1 MNLYIWSLL
10 IVVAPPLLLIGVLRF
25 FMPLP
30 MMKAAAAIALI
41 GIPVALLL
49 PWLALRFSVERSSEE
64 TTFSGGLGYS
74 ATVQNASLES
84 PETFPT
90 AASLGDRRPVLRT
103 NGIGLPGLAVG
114 RFQLANGSSGILF
127 VHDAD
132 EPVVVLPASRP
143 AGAVVIVNERLLS
156 REP

>member
-1 MNLYIWSLL
+1 MSLYIWSFL
-10 IVVAPPLLLIGVLRF
+10 IVVVPPLLLIVVLRF

-30 MMKAAAAIALI
+30 LMKATAAIALI

-49 PWLALRFSVERSSEE
+49 PWLALRFSVERSSEG

-74 ATVQNASLES
+74 ATVENAALDM
-84 PETFPT
+84 PEVFPT

-103 NGIGLPGLAVG
+103 NGIGLAGLAVG
-114 RFQLANGSSGILF
+114 KFQLANGSSGILF

-132 EPVVVLPASRP
+132 QPVVVLPASRP
-143 AGAVVIVNERLLS
+143 AGAVVIVNEQLLS

>member
-10 IVVAPPLLLIGVLRF
+10 IVIAPPLLLIVVLRF

-30 MMKAAAAIALI
+30 MTKAVAAIALI

-49 PWLALRFSVERSSEE
+49 PWMALRFSVEKSSEGV
-64 TTFSGGLGYS
+64 TFSGGLGYS
-74 ATVQNASLES
+74 ATIGSAALES
-84 PETFPT
+84 PEVLPS

-103 NGIGLPGLAVG
+103 SGISLPGLAVG
-114 RFQLANGSSGILF
+114 RFQLADGSSGILF
-127 VHDAD
+127 VHDAG
-132 EPVVVLPASRP
+132 EPVVVLRASRP
-143 AGAVVIVNERLLS
+143 AGAVLIINERLLA